1 MSEKKETFNSKTN
14 RLDLTTPRRKLKI
27 LSSLLD
33 AEDGSKTQDEHSYS
47 SIHGNK
53 YKVAKLTRQPTLRK
67 SISSRRNSHIHN
79 KSLHEDSAKALNW
92 VDSLINRGKTILT
105 TLEKEDALFERELEE
120 ERQRFQLHDSL
131 MNKYT
136 GNGKTHQ
143 RLVDLRKSQY
153 GTDTSF
159 QNNDEIP
166 LDSFIS
172 SPLPEADDKTP
183 SNIDSDEDEDLQ
195 GKESLIKDFDLEN
208 DECDLSGEEENTDDQ
223 SSASIV
229 ILSDEEYA
237 EEGALQD
244 ISSEDEYETHEE
256 EQVEK
261 EDMGQVQPTM
271 HQNVESATQTRLSN
285 SSDHQDYSETVEK
298 ESDDDNDVE
307 SSAEENESQEE
318 EETEHS
324 IDFSKYMQPRIDNTK
339 APIIT
344 KYQPDE
350 QQTYQT
356 YSENDTFDSGPVNI
370 SVDDDSENEKSQ
382 AESYFANAGSV
393 RHNEQ
398 ELDSKEWIEN
408 IESLDSGLESAQER
422 EQKNEGDFEYKA
434 TNGKESTLEETKNI
448 SESED
453 QSFKINTKDEMEQQE
468 SGQESEKN
476 DSIKHSSEKDFYE
489 NNNEGEYLKNSS
501 NNNMDSAKGREKDTV
516 DDKDYEVIGNRVESN
531 LREDSPNNL
540 YNLAARAMLQFQQS
554 KNLNCPQ
561 KEGKESEF
569 YTGHSNRIDVS
580 DRSSGELEEQ
590 LLSGKDLTGKTRK
603 ENVKVDRDD
612 SPSCVEIE
620 VEKAP
625 ETARDPPAEKK
636 LLPLS
641 TDTTFNDL
649 PMGNEDSVYY
659 SLDDADV
666 ISENL
671 ADTPLLETKPIST
684 YEVVI
689 SGSVYSSTSY
699 EDNADVMPPQVDYI
713 SPFMNDPFNCSN
725 GDCEKKHDLLKSTLA
740 ALAPAFIQEDAKVGE
755 SGATESCST
764 SKPGCPNAFHI
775 GEEIDLMSNSDE
787 TTKNASSGNE
797 NAHDENKNK
806 NEAFPTMTTT
816 ADKSA
821 EENTD
826 EKYFSAINYIN
837 ITEDSSFQETIE
849 PALDVE
855 EYSRL
860 HGKDTN
866 KVEISTG
873 DEHVKQNED
882 GSITR
887 GSFATDFPDNYQ
899 QSSNDTDT
907 STAELK
913 VKHSDLGEGS
923 FNKKPANVKVH
934 SGTIE
939 AQNKGRS
946 YPDSLFQETAASLEV
961 SYGVVDPERKY
972 DEEHVDDP
980 YEKGY
985 TDRESSYTGNNKES
999 TTEGM
1004 RKDSFGLPEPEN
1016 ETASINH
1023 EDEILFEAN
1032 LCSSVDVQN
1041 KDMSTVINREAGAK
1055 YEEGERKHIIEDMN
1069 SDEAQISIIE
1079 NVGKTSIKNNTEI
1092 LENPCVEEMN
1102 DKEFFKR
1109 GTTTIE
1115 GTTHY
1120 KVDTDMNGMVDQAS
1134 PSLDREQDRTA
1145 EKNIEVSAKVNVEMP
1160 AFSSELESVEPLKPE
1175 SAHSNIF
1182 SSPIRVLG
1190 TVVKGVG
1197 KVVDMAESFVK
1208 KIDVM
1213 DSESDDAVDI
1223 NDGNEEIVENSVT
1236 TNVCDNMK
1244 SIIIKDKDGDEDELV
1259 TLGEVTTKTPSGND
1273 NFNVINID
1281 AVENGNNEGDI
1292 VYDHYSDVFGQQ
1304 MKDKKSSQ
1312 KSEESLVKNLQ
1323 CEQHSEKNDHSEE
1336 EEKEDDSI
1344 YGEATSANTHVS
1356 GPDDIKRQQLLKNLI
1371 DLENYSQ
1378 KLTQDSSR
1386 GTSQEKRNEINTSRE
1401 QDTTF
1406 EKPVEEEYVGVIEED
1421 SVSERDVRI
1430 QSTEHEEYFS
1440 KKQERSIEDLHSE
1453 PEEGELFDLERQ
1465 VPPEIVVFGKSDG
1478 EERQRGTIP
1487 STDLPSDPPSDRE
1500 EGTGSHT
1507 YSNSENVSAGKD
1519 TPTSPEVYE
1528 IFSDTPNEL
1537 PREINNELPNTS
1549 LGKDDKTTETPVLDD
1564 RSEDLSSRDENFI
1577 NIKVNESEESE
1588 LKAVDIPIEIDVKEE
1603 QEEISS
1609 NPVPEEQ
1616 KLNERL
1622 YNDKGGLADNNDEEI
1637 NREEVKSKA
1646 KKKSRKRNYNS
1657 RRRKRKITEG
1667 SSAPSN
1673 TKRRR
1678 RHEPRSRGK
1687 NTNSSVN
1694 K

>member
-1 MSEKKETFNSKTN
+1 MSEKKGTFNSRTN

-53 YKVAKLTRQPTLRK
+53 HKVAKPTRQPTLRE

-92 VDSLINRGKTILT
+92 VDSLINRGKSILT

-136 GNGKTHQ
+136 GNGKSHQ

-183 SNIDSDEDEDLQ
+183 SSIDSDEDEDLQ

-208 DECDLSGEEENTDDQ
+208 DESDLSGEEENTDDQ

-244 ISSEDEYETHEE
+244 ISSEDEYEAHEE
-256 EQVEK
+256 EQVEM
-261 EDMGQVQPTM
+261 EDMGQGQTTM
-271 HQNVESATQTRLSN
+271 RPNVESATQTRLSN
-285 SSDHQDYSETVEK
+285 PSDHQDYSETVEK

-307 SSAEENESQEE
+307 SGAEKDESQEE
-318 EETEHS
+318 EGTEHS

-339 APIIT
+339 T
-344 KYQPDE
+344 LKYQPDE

-370 SVDDDSENEKSQ
+370 SVDDDSEDEESQ
-382 AESYFANAGSV
+382 AESYLANAGSV

-398 ELDSKEWIEN
+398 ELDNKELIEN
-408 IESLDSGLESAQER
+408 IESLDSGSESAQESER
-422 EQKNEGDFEYKA
+422 GNEGDFEYKA
-434 TNGKESTLEETKNI
+434 TNGKESALEETKNT

-453 QSFKINTKDEMEQQE
+453 QSFEIDTKDEMEQHE
-468 SGQESEKN
+468 SGEESEKN
-476 DSIKHSSEKDFYE
+476 DSIKNTSVKDFYE
-489 NNNEGEYLKNSS
+489 NNNEDEYLKNSL
-501 NNNMDSAKGREKDTV
+501 NNDMDSAKGREKDTV
-516 DDKDYEVIGNRVESN
+516 DGKDYEVIGNRIESN
-531 LREDSPNNL
+531 LRGDSPDNL
-540 YNLAARAMLQFQQS
+540 YNLAARAVLQFQQS

-561 KEGKESEF
+561 KEEKESEF

-580 DRSSGELEEQ
+580 DRSSDELEEQ
-590 LLSGKDLTGKTRK
+590 LLSEKDFTGKTGN

-612 SPSCVEIE
+612 SPPCVEIE
-620 VEKAP
+620 VEKAS
-625 ETARDPPAEKK
+625 ETGRDPPAEKK

-671 ADTPLLETKPIST
+671 ANTPLLETKPIST

-699 EDNADVMPPQVDYI
+699 EDNAVVMPPQVEYI
-713 SPFMNDPFNCSN
+713 SPFMNDPFNSSN
-725 GDCEKKHDLLKSTLA
+725 GDCEKKHELLKSTLA
-740 ALAPAFIQEDAKVGE
+740 ALAPAFIEEDAKVGE
-755 SGATESCST
+755 SGATESYLT
-764 SKPGCPNAFHI
+764 SKSGCPNAFHI
-775 GEEIDLMSNSDE
+775 GEEIDQMSNSDE

-797 NAHDENKNK
+797 NAHNENKNQ
-806 NEAFPTMTTT
+806 NEVFPTMTTT

-821 EENTD
+821 EDNAD
-826 EKYFSAINYIN
+826 EKYFSAINYTN

-873 DEHVKQNED
+873 DKHGKQNED
-882 GSITR
+882 GSITQR
-887 GSFATDFPDNYQ
+887 SFATDFPDNYQ
-899 QSSNDTDT
+899 QSNNGPDT
-907 STAELK
+907 SSAELK
-913 VKHSDLGEGS
+913 VKHSDLGEES
-923 FNKKPANVKVH
+923 FNKGPANVKVH
-934 SGTIE
+934 SGTFE
-939 AQNKGRS
+939 DQNKEGS
-946 YPDSLFQETAASLEV
+946 SPDSLLQETAASLEV
-961 SYGVVDPERKY
+961 SYGVVDSERKC
-972 DEEHVDDP
+972 DEEHVGDP

-985 TDRESSYTGNNKES
+985 ADPESSYTGNSKES
-999 TTEGM
+999 TTKGM
-1004 RKDSFGLPEPEN
+1004 RKDAFGLPEPEN
-1016 ETASINH
+1016 ETVSINH

-1032 LCSSVDVQN
+1032 VCSSVDVQN
-1041 KDMSTVINREAGAK
+1041 KDIPAVTNREAEAK
-1055 YEEGERKHIIEDMN
+1055 YEEGERKHIIEDIN
-1069 SDEAQISIIE
+1069 SDEAHISIIE
-1079 NVGKTSIKNNTEI
+1079 KVGKTLIENNTEI
-1092 LENPCVEEMN
+1092 LEKPCVEEMN
-1102 DKEFFKR
+1102 DKVYSKR
-1109 GTTTIE
+1109 RATTIE
-1115 GTTHY
+1115 GTTLY
-1120 KVDTDMNGMVDQAS
+1120 KVNTNMHDVVNQAS
-1134 PSLDREQDRTA
+1134 HSLDREQGRKV
-1145 EKNIEVSAKVNVEMP
+1145 EKNTEVSAKVKVEIP
-1160 AFSSELESVEPLKPE
+1160 AFSSELESVQSLKPE

-1190 TVVKGVG
+1190 TMVKGVG
-1197 KVVDMAESFVK
+1197 KVVDLAESFVK

-1213 DSESDDAVDI
+1213 DSESDDSADI
-1223 NDGNEEIVENSVT
+1223 DDGNEEMFENSVT
-1236 TNVCDNMK
+1236 TNVCDDMK
-1244 SIIIKDKDGDEDELV
+1244 SIIIEDKDGDEDEVV
-1259 TLGEVTTKTPSGND
+1259 TLGGVTTKAPSGNG

-1281 AVENGNNEGDI
+1281 AVENGNNEEDI
-1292 VYDHYSDVFGQQ
+1292 VYDQYSDIFGQQ

-1312 KSEESLVKNLQ
+1312 KSEESLVENLQ

-1336 EEKEDDSI
+1336 EEEEDDPI
-1344 YGEATSANTHVS
+1344 DGEATSANTHVS

-1401 QDTTF
+1401 QDPTF
-1406 EKPVEEEYVGVIEED
+1406 ERPVEEEHVGVIEED
-1421 SVSERDVRI
+1421 SVSELDISI

-1453 PEEGELFDLERQ
+1453 PEEDELFELERQ
-1465 VPPEIVVFGKSDG
+1465 VPTGIAVFGKSDD

-1500 EGTGSHT
+1500 ESTGSHT
-1507 YSNSENVSAGKD
+1507 YSNSENASAGKGV
-1519 TPTSPEVYE
+1519 PTSPEVYE

-1537 PREINNELPNTS
+1537 PMEINNELPNTS
-1549 LGKDDKTTETPVLDD
+1549 LGKDDKTTATSVLDD
-1564 RSEDLSSRDENFI
+1564 RLEDLSSNDKNFI
-1577 NIKVNESEESE
+1577 NIKVNEGEEGSEH
-1588 LKAVDIPIEIDVKEE
+1588 KAVDIPIEVDVKEE
-1603 QEEISS
+1603 QEEIPP

-1616 KLNERL
+1616 KLNEGL
-1622 YNDKGGLADNNDEEI
+1622 FNDKGGLGSNNDEEI
-1637 NREEVKSKA
+1637 NREEDKSKA

-1667 SSAPSN
+1667 SSAASN
-1673 TKRRR
+1673 TKRRK

-1687 NTNSSVN
+1687 KTDSSVN